1 MLKNIY
7 SDQRNMTVTMVLKVT
22 KRVLV
27 EDSTPYYS
35 VSMKQ
40 VLWIGYSFSVNVQR
54 VMNMQEEP

>member
-1 MLKNIY
+1 
-7 SDQRNMTVTMVLKVT
+7 MTVTMVLKVT